1 MRKWAAVLAIGL
13 AGNGL
18 ALAQEADVEPYVQA
32 FCGLRGVEGGAARI
46 HLLSPGLAGEVMK
59 ALAENARLQA
69 ETPDEKPPLGDGVPY
84 QGYPDAAPV
93 CEPGAVARD
102 GDAVVAEVKY
112 SFPDAPD
119 AGWTDRV
126 VFIAGEGGVYV
137 IDDIRYG
144 AEGDD
149 TLRQVLEAVFE
160 F

>member
-1 MRKWAAVLAIGL
+1 MHRWAAVLAIGL
-13 AGNGL
+13 AGNGV

-46 HLLSPGLAGEVMK
+46 HLLSPALTAEVMK

-84 QGYPDAAPV
+84 QGFPDAAPV
-93 CEPGAVARD
+93 CEAGTVSRD

-119 AGWTDRV
+119 AGWTDRLV
-126 VFIAGEGGVYV
+126 LVEGEGGVYV

-144 AEGDD
+144 ADGDD
-149 TLRQVLEAVFE
+149 TLRDVLEAAFDS
-160 F
+160 